1 MKPVF
6 VSVGHRMSLDNATAR
21 VLALTPRYRLPET
34 TRTADRLCRD
44 GPGRRPLTASRHR
57 APRRVATGRRSRTR
71 HHMPERQSRP
81 GPTTAPGSSLTADPT
96 SGRTA
101 R

>member
-1 MKPVF
+1 M
-6 VSVGHRMSLDNATAR
+6 GHRVSLENATAQ

-44 GPGRRPLTASRHR
+44 ALAE
-57 APRRVATGRRSRTR
+57 A
-71 HHMPERQSRP
+71 EQ
-81 GPTTAPGSSLTADPT
+81 
-96 SGRTA
+96 A